1 MTEYQGR
8 RITKATKIKS
18 ALTVHFPKFHEYSHF
33 AYKLFS
39 VADEQKF
46 DFSLRLLLF
55 YYFVVDKYNTSS
67 FILAYHS
74 LKGEGKLFTWRLSST
89 FAERN
94 ATAYYSHDSCS
105 RAMIKSLSNCD
116 MTWPD
121 PVLVIPVAEPG
132 VWRVWRG
139 VRGPSILPYLPERN
153 WIWDRRISNCP
164 LSWGILACT
173 IQSLLSRSSI
183 TFSSQRHYKEYN
195 QQHQQHL
202 KVGQKFETACVLSN
216 HPSNSSSTP
225 WLYLCKFGRITRLTF
240 SRSGEEHTQTL
251 LSKSSYPLPSLSK
264 TRNASLSSS
273 SLSVS
278 FIFFAI
284 MFKNSSKSIVP
295 LPSHICVNA
304 SIVYCLKATKL
315 VRGWQHCYF

>member
-116 MTWPD
+116 MT
-121 PVLVIPVAEPG
+121 
-132 VWRVWRG
+132 
-139 VRGPSILPYLPERN
+139 
-153 WIWDRRISNCP
+153 
-164 LSWGILACT
+164 
-173 IQSLLSRSSI
+173 
-183 TFSSQRHYKEYN
+183 
-195 QQHQQHL
+195 
-202 KVGQKFETACVLSN
+202 
-216 HPSNSSSTP
+216 
-225 WLYLCKFGRITRLTF
+225 
-240 SRSGEEHTQTL
+240 
-251 LSKSSYPLPSLSK
+251 
-264 TRNASLSSS
+264 
-273 SLSVS
+273 
-278 FIFFAI
+278 
-284 MFKNSSKSIVP
+284 
-295 LPSHICVNA
+295 
-304 SIVYCLKATKL
+304 
-315 VRGWQHCYF
+315 